1 MMFVSST
8 ETLINRNNKLR
19 LISLYAAESAAEE
32 ARDRIKA
39 FLSSGLLSLANPD
52 KVVYITSSPAINPT
66 AGNATSNV
74 YFDSDYSL
82 SFDTTMVPTELREV
96 RFAWVRLVQKT
107 ERRAG
112 YDLNGSGNL
121 EATPV
126 FFGYDRFQPNAKPTQ
141 YVNSGP
147 NTTTHAGTPVYQ
159 ITALARDISGFKQ
172 TVRADVSMIPQPL
185 LTAALFSKD
194 PVSVGANTVVVQGKD
209 EAVAAAKD
217 LNGLESNSLITGT
230 LTNVQGSPVAE
241 RANSTS
247 AYNLD
252 GLIKALKPPRSK
264 EIEKVAPTISKIP
277 GGGYQG
283 SGLNLGQPPL
293 SGDTPQT
300 VYAGGALTI
309 SNSSGQ
315 GILVVDGDLSVSG
328 SFAYYGLIV
337 VRGRVELNGSGMPGI
352 EIHGAIIAGSPLA
365 DQTTT
370 LAGNVTILNNSYFVQ
385 KQFVALPYIRLS
397 HQELIR

>member
-19 LISLYAAESAAEE
+19 LVSLYAAESAAEE

-39 FLSSGLLSLANPD
+39 FLSSGLLSLSNPD
-52 KVVYITSSPAINPT
+52 KVVYITSSPSINPT
-66 AGNATSNV
+66 VGDATSNL
-74 YFDSDYSL
+74 YFDSDYAA
-82 SFDTTMVPTELREV
+82 SFDTTMVATEVGEV
-96 RFAWVRLVQKT
+96 KFSWVRLIQKT

-121 EATPV
+121 EAAPV
-126 FFGYDRFQPNAKPTQ
+126 FFGYDRFQSNAKPSQ

-147 NTTTHAGTPVYQ
+147 NATTHTGTPVYQ
-159 ITALARDISGFKQ
+159 ITALARDPSGFKQ
-172 TVRADVSMIPQPL
+172 TVRTDVSMIPQPL

-194 PVSVGANTVVVQGKD
+194 PLSVGGNTVVVQGKD
-209 EAVAAAKD
+209 EAVDAAKD
-217 LNGLESNSLITGT
+217 LNGLESNGLITGSM
-230 LTNVQGSPVAE
+230 TNVQGSPVAE
-241 RANSTS
+241 RANSTI

-283 SGLNLGQPPL
+283 SALNLGQLPL
-293 SGDTPQT
+293 SGDTSQT
-300 VYAGGALTI
+300 IYAGGALTL

-315 GILVVDGDLSVSG
+315 GILVVDGDFAVSG

-337 VRGRVELNGSGMPGI
+337 VRGRVELNGSGIPGI
-352 EIHGAIIAGSPLA
+352 EIHGAIIAGSPLV

-370 LAGNVTILNNSYFVQ
+370 LAGNVTILNSSYFVQ
-385 KQFVALPYIRLS
+385 KQFAALPYTRLS
-397 HQELIR
+397 HQELMR

>member
-19 LISLYAAESAAEE
+19 LVSLYAAESASEE

-39 FLSSGLLSLANPD
+39 FLSSGLLSLSNPD
-52 KVVYITSSPAINPT
+52 KVVYITSSPSINPT
-66 AGNATSNV
+66 AGDAASNL
-74 YFDSDYSL
+74 YFDSDYSA
-82 SFDTTMVPTELREV
+82 SFDTTVVATEVGEV
-96 RFAWVRLVQKT
+96 GFSWVRLIQKT

-121 EATPV
+121 EAAPI
-126 FFGYDRFQPNAKPTQ
+126 FFGYDRFQSNAKPSQ

-147 NTTTHAGTPVYQ
+147 NTTTHTGTPVYQ
-159 ITALARDISGFKQ
+159 VTALARDPSGVKQ
-172 TVRADVSMIPQPL
+172 TVRTDVSMIPQPL

-194 PVSVGANTVVVQGKD
+194 SVSVGGNAVVVQGKD

-217 LNGLESNSLITGT
+217 LNGLESNSLITGSM
-230 LTNVQGSPVAE
+230 TNVQGSPVAE
-241 RANSTS
+241 RANSTI

-252 GLIKALKPPRSK
+252 ALIKALKPPRSK

-277 GGGYQG
+277 GGYQG
-283 SGLNLGQPPL
+283 SSLNLGQLPL
-293 SGDTPQT
+293 SGDTSQT
-300 VYAGGALTI
+300 VNAGGTLTL

-337 VRGRVELNGSGMPGI
+337 VRGRVDLNGSGIPGI
-352 EIHGAIIAGSPLA
+352 EIHGAIIAGSPLG

-370 LAGNVTILNNSYFVQ
+370 LAGNVTVLNNSYFVQ
-385 KQFVALPYIRLS
+385 KQFAALPYTRLS